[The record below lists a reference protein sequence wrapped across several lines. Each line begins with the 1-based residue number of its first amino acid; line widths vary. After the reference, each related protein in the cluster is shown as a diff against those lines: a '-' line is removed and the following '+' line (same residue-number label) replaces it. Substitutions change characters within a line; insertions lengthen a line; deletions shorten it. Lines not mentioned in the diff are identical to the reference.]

1 MIRIVFAAL
10 SAVLLAGCSLFGI
23 RSSYEQPPYKVI
35 DRVGADVEIRQYEP
49 RLTAATTVEAADADA
64 AANAGFRILA
74 DYIFGANRK
83 KTKID
88 MTTPVEVGR
97 PSEKIAMTAPVETAE
112 AAPGRYTM
120 RFFLPAGLTEDT
132 APEPLDARV
141 RIETVSG
148 ETVAVLRFTG
158 VVREKKVSRQRQ
170 KLMDA
175 LAASRWVAAA
185 APKTLYYDPPWT
197 LPFLR
202 RNEVSVPVEAR

>member
-1 MIRIVFAAL
+1 L
-10 SAVLLAGCSLFGI
+10 SAAFLAGCSLFGI
-23 RSSYEQPPYKVI
+23 RSGYEQPPYKVI
-35 DRVGADVEIRQYEP
+35 DRVGTDVEIRQYEP
-49 RLTAATTVEAADADA
+49 RLTAVTTVEAADADA

-88 MTTPVEVGR
+88 MTAPVEVGR
-97 PSEKIAMTAPVETAE
+97 QSEKIAMTAPVETAE
-112 AAPGRYTM
+112 SAPGRYTM
-120 RFFLPAGLTEDT
+120 RFFLPAALTEDT

-141 RIETVSG
+141 RIETVPG
-148 ETVAVLRFTG
+148 ETVAVLRFAG
-158 VVREKKVSRQRQ
+158 IVREKNVSQHRQ

-175 LAASRWVAAA
+175 LAASRWAAAA

-202 RNEVSVPVEAR
+202 RNEVLVSVQAR